1 MTNIFYNQNYS
12 CNSFKIP
19 SMLENFA
26 VLDKNSYI
34 YNEDREVYD
43 AIIAEQNR
51 QDESIELIA
60 SENIVSRAVLEAM
73 GSVMTNKY
81 AEGYPKHRYYGGC
94 ENVDIVEELAQER
107 AKKLF
112 NCEYVNVQP
121 HSGSQANEAVYLA
134 LLNPGDTILGMSLS
148 AGGHLSHGL
157 PANMSGKWFNCIG
170 YGLDEHGYIDYNQA
184 EDLAIKHR
192 PKLIIAGFSAYSRIV
207 DWKRFREIAD
217 KCGAYLMADI
227 AHVAGLIAGGVYPS
241 PIDYADVVTTT
252 THKTLRGPR
261 GAMIMAKTKELEK
274 KINSAVFPGLQG
286 GPLMHVIAGKAVAFK
301 EALQPEFKIYCQNVI
316 NNAKILCGTLQNGG
330 VEIVSGGTDN
340 HCILVD
346 LRSQGIT
353 GLALEKRLHEKYN
366 IVCNKNA
373 VPNDPQKPTITSGVR
388 LGTPA
393 CTTRGFGEQEFIEIG
408 EKILDVIKD
417 LKNTSGQ

>member
-1 MTNIFYNQNYS
+1 
-12 CNSFKIP
+12 
-19 SMLENFA
+19 MLENFA

-170 YGLDEHGYIDYNQA
+170 YGLDEQGYIDYNQA

-241 PIDYADVVTTT
+241 PIDYADIITTT

-316 NNAKILCGTLQNGG
+316 DNAKALCKTLQNGG
-330 VEIVSGGTDN
+330 VDIVSGGTDN
-340 HCILVD
+340 HCMLVD

-353 GLALEKRLHEKYN
+353 GLALERRLHEKYK

-393 CTTRGFGEQEFIEIG
+393 CTTRGFMEKEFIEIG
-408 EKILDVIKD
+408 NKILDTIKE
-417 LKNTSGQ
+417 LRG

>member
-1 MTNIFYNQNYS
+1 
-12 CNSFKIP
+12 
-19 SMLENFA
+19 MLDNFA
-26 VLDKNSYI
+26 VLNENSYI
-34 YNEDREVYD
+34 YNEDRDVYE
-43 AIIAEQNR
+43 AIIKEQQR
-51 QDESIELIA
+51 QDDSIELIA

-73 GSVMTNKY
+73 GSVLTNKY
-81 AEGYPKHRYYGGC
+81 AEGYPHKRYYGGC
-94 ENVDIVEELAQER
+94 ENVDVVEELAQER
-107 AKKLF
+107 ARKLF

-121 HSGSQANEAVYLA
+121 HSGSQANEAVYFA
-134 LLNPGDTILGMSLS
+134 LLQPHDTILGMSLN

-170 YGLDEHGYIDYNQA
+170 YGLDENGFIDYDQA
-184 EDLAIKHR
+184 EELAMKYK

-207 DWKRFREIAD
+207 DWKRFRKIAD

-286 GPLMHVIAGKAVAFK
+286 GPLMHVIAGKAVAFG
-301 EALQPEFKIYCQNVI
+301 EALKPEWKTYCQNVVD
-316 NNAKILCGTLQNGG
+316 NAKVLCETIKNGG
-330 VEIVSGGTDN
+330 VDIVSGGTDN
-340 HCILVD
+340 HIVLLD
-346 LRSQGIT
+346 LRSKGIT
-353 GLALEKRLHEKYN
+353 GLALEQRLQEKYK
-366 IVCNKNA
+366 IICNKNA

-393 CTTRGFGEQEFIEIG
+393 CTTRGFGKKEFEEIG
-408 EKILDVIKD
+408 NKIVDAINELSANK
-417 LKNTSGQ
+417 

>member
-1 MTNIFYNQNYS
+1 
-12 CNSFKIP
+12 
-19 SMLENFA
+19 MLDNFA
-26 VLDKNSYI
+26 VLNENSYI
-34 YNEDREVYD
+34 YNEDRDVYE
-43 AIIAEQNR
+43 AIIKEQQR
-51 QDESIELIA
+51 QDDSIELIA

-73 GSVMTNKY
+73 GSVLTNKY
-81 AEGYPKHRYYGGC
+81 AEGYPHKRYYGGC
-94 ENVDIVEELAQER
+94 ENVDVVEELAQER
-107 AKKLF
+107 ARKLF

-134 LLNPGDTILGMSLS
+134 LLQPHDTILGMALN

-170 YGLDEHGYIDYNQA
+170 YGLDKDGFIDYDQA
-184 EDLAIKHR
+184 EELAMKYK

-261 GAMIMAKTKELEK
+261 GAMIMAKTNELEK
-274 KINSAVFPGLQG
+274 KLNSAVFPGLQG
-286 GPLMHVIAGKAVAFK
+286 GPLMHIIAGKAVAFK
-301 EALQPEFKIYCQNVI
+301 EALQPEFKVYCQNVVD
-316 NNAKILCGTLQNGG
+316 NAKTLCKTLQDGG
-330 VEIVSGGTDN
+330 VDIVSGGTDN
-340 HCILVD
+340 HCMLVD
-346 LRSQGIT
+346 LRSKGIT

-393 CTTRGFGEQEFIEIG
+393 CTTRGFGKKEFIDIG
-408 EKILDVIKD
+408 KKILDVIEELRD
-417 LKNTSGQ
+417 LNNQ